1 MMEIERPKI
10 ETASLSPDGRYGK
23 FVAEPLERGFGI
35 TLGNSL
41 RRVLL
46 SSLPGV
52 AVTSVKID
60 GVVHEFSTI
69 EGVKEDVTEI
79 VLNLK
84 GIAAKLYTEGPKT
97 VRVEAVGPCE
107 VTADN
112 IKQGD
117 DIEILNPEWH
127 IATLGE
133 GAKLVMELTFD
144 KGRGYVPAERNK
156 QAIIEKNDI
165 NTLPVDSIYT
175 PVLKVNYNVESTRV
189 GQAIDYD
196 KLTIEVWTDGTINAQ
211 EAVSLAARVLTEHL
225 NLFVNL
231 SDEAAGAE
239 IMVEKTN
246 DDKEKALE
254 MTIEELD
261 LSVRSFN
268 CLKRAGINTV
278 EDLVSKSEDE
288 MMKVR
293 NLGRKSLEEVLQ
305 KDDADIW
312 HVRQNVEG
320 LADTVESVG
329 LAQLQPGDATQLVV
343 GYTAAQG
350 DHYLAVYSYTDGVLS
365 TILEQQ
371 YQQYLVEDITG
382 GGNQDLILMSTLED
396 GGVQI
401 ELLTVDKEGSFQ
413 QVAVMGLSANRFA
426 GCASVAAGVG
436 ADGRH
441 YLVLDGWTGISGN
454 NLASVL
460 LRFDEDTQQMVP
472 ADQIS
477 TEKLYTAS
485 LRNVPSLVSQD
496 LDGDGIVEIPT
507 QPDEAGL
514 LNMSQSRRMDFIVW
528 MDYTSPNPEKS
539 FGLLDEETNCYIE
552 LPMEWEGNLK
562 LTDSE
567 QYDGAVELRTVDE
580 DQLVMTLRLVR
591 TTSSLKGWTRL
602 GIVASRQMQAKLA
615 PDVEIRDKNYR
626 LSKALYLLN

>member
-189 GQAIDYD
+189 VMRLKHIVINLTNASNVASPAALSLIRQIFFITYILCATYSLHGINFLLYKCCCYFMIVIFNS
-196 KLTIEVWTDGTINAQ
+196 KLPCV
-211 EAVSLAARVLTEHL
+211 
-225 NLFVNL
+225 
-231 SDEAAGAE
+231 
-239 IMVEKTN
+239 
-246 DDKEKALE
+246 
-254 MTIEELD
+254 
-261 LSVRSFN
+261 LSVFGT
-268 CLKRAGINTV
+268 K
-278 EDLVSKSEDE
+278 
-288 MMKVR
+288 
-293 NLGRKSLEEVLQ
+293 
-305 KDDADIW
+305 
-312 HVRQNVEG
+312 
-320 LADTVESVG
+320 
-329 LAQLQPGDATQLVV
+329 
-343 GYTAAQG
+343 
-350 DHYLAVYSYTDGVLS
+350 
-365 TILEQQ
+365 
-371 YQQYLVEDITG
+371 
-382 GGNQDLILMSTLED
+382 
-396 GGVQI
+396 
-401 ELLTVDKEGSFQ
+401 
-413 QVAVMGLSANRFA
+413 
-426 GCASVAAGVG
+426 
-436 ADGRH
+436 
-441 YLVLDGWTGISGN
+441 
-454 NLASVL
+454 
-460 LRFDEDTQQMVP
+460 LR
-472 ADQIS
+472 I
-477 TEKLYTAS
+477 
-485 LRNVPSLVSQD
+485 
-496 LDGDGIVEIPT
+496 
-507 QPDEAGL
+507 
-514 LNMSQSRRMDFIVW
+514 
-528 MDYTSPNPEKS
+528 
-539 FGLLDEETNCYIE
+539 
-552 LPMEWEGNLK
+552 
-562 LTDSE
+562 
-567 QYDGAVELRTVDE
+567 
-580 DQLVMTLRLVR
+580 
-591 TTSSLKGWTRL
+591 
-602 GIVASRQMQAKLA
+602 
-615 PDVEIRDKNYR
+615 
-626 LSKALYLLN
+626 